1 MLASRS
7 ADDFRYFYTTVVR
20 PVLEYTCVVCNHNL
34 PTSQSDEL
42 EPIQK
47 RALISGD
54 VSFGM
59 SYSSLFYRSDLES
72 LSDSR
77 SKLSKRLF

>member
-1 MLASRS
+1 VLASRS

-34 PTSQSDEL
+34 PTSQSDKL

-59 SYSSLFYRSDLES
+59 LYLSDLES
-72 LSDSR
+72 LSDRR
-77 SKLSKRLF
+77 SKRSKFF